1 MAISRGER
9 VGRPGERPARAL
21 LRGDR
26 RLGATLARRV
36 GTLGGDVSSVVRE
49 RPSLTFAPL
58 ALALG
63 TILASWQ
70 VSSFPRRRTMRQ
82 RLRHGRRQLGGALG
96 LPSLAVKLLANP
108 IVRGYL
114 HRTMLREVARR
125 LGR

>member
-1 MAISRGER
+1 MAISSGER
-9 VGRPGERPARAL
+9 VGRPGEGPARAL

-36 GTLGGDVSSVVRE
+36 GTLGGDVSSVVRK
-49 RPSLTFAPL
+49 RPWLTFALL
-58 ALALG
+58 ALVLG
-63 TILASWQ
+63 AILAFRQ

>member
-9 VGRPGERPARAL
+9 VGRPGEGSARAL

-26 RLGATLARRV
+26 RLGTTLARRV

-49 RPSLTFAPL
+49 RPWFTFALL
-58 ALALG
+58 ALALRA
-63 TILASWQ
+63 ILASRQ

>member
-9 VGRPGERPARAL
+9 VGRPDAGPARAL

-36 GTLGGDVSSVVRE
+36 GTLGGDVSSIVRE
-49 RPSLTFAPL
+49 RPWLTFAL
-58 ALALG
+58 LVLALG
-63 TILASWQ
+63 AILAFWQ
-70 VSSFPRRRTMRQ
+70 VSPFPRRRTMRQ

-96 LPSLAVKLLANP
+96 LPSLAVRLLANP

>member
-1 MAISRGER
+1 
-9 VGRPGERPARAL
+9 
-21 LRGDR
+21 
-26 RLGATLARRV
+26 
-36 GTLGGDVSSVVRE
+36 VSSVVRE
-49 RPSLTFAPL
+49 RPWLTFALL
-58 ALALG
+58 ALVLG
-63 TILASWQ
+63 AILAFRQ